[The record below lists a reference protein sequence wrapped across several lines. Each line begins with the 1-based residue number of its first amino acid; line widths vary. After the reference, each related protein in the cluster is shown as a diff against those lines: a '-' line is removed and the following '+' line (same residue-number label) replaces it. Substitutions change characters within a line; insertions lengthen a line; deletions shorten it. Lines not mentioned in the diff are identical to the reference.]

1 MTVLSVKM
9 YIESVKGPW
18 FMFHGGDD
26 GGGVVVVVGVG
37 KLAKQS
43 L

>member
-1 MTVLSVKM
+1 M
-9 YIESVKGPW
+9 KGPW
-18 FMFHGGDD
+18 LMFHGG
-26 GGGVVVVVGVG
+26 GGCVVVVVGVG

>member
-18 FMFHGGDD
+18 FMFHGGGD

>member
-18 FMFHGGDD
+18 LMFHGG
-26 GGGVVVVVGVG
+26 GGGCVVVIVGVG

>member
-18 FMFHGGDD
+18 LMFHGG

>member
-1 MTVLSVKM
+1 M

-18 FMFHGGDD
+18 LMFHGGG

>member
-1 MTVLSVKM
+1 M
-9 YIESVKGPW
+9 KGPW
-18 FMFHGGDD
+18 LMFHGG

>member
-18 FMFHGGDD
+18 FMFHGGGD
-26 GGGVVVVVGVG
+26 GVV
-37 KLAKQS
+37 L

>member
-1 MTVLSVKM
+1 M

-18 FMFHGGDD
+18 FMFHGDG
-26 GGGVVVVVGVG
+26 GGGVVVGGGVG

>member
-1 MTVLSVKM
+1 M

-18 FMFHGGDD
+18 LMFNG

>member
-18 FMFHGGDD
+18 FMFHGG
-26 GGGVVVVVGVG
+26 GGGDGVVVVVGVG

>member
-18 FMFHGGDD
+18 LMFHG

>member
-18 FMFHGGDD
+18 FMFHGGGDS
-26 GGGVVVVVGVG
+26 GVVVVVGVG